1 MSYNVKQIYE
11 IAKRYI
17 PIGNGDSHELE
28 HHYQEHLRKNKP
40 ETIIIEREVIRE
52 VLVRDEV
59 VGMIF
64 NFDTYSNLFKMM
76 ALRKYETQAEF
87 SRASGLTKPMVS
99 NHMSDFNTRGVS
111 LITMDTWLETCGYEL
126 VVRKRKDSY

>member
-11 IAKRYI
+11 MAKRYI

-76 ALRKYETQAEF
+76 ALRKYET
-87 SRASGLTKPMVS
+87 
-99 NHMSDFNTRGVS
+99 
-111 LITMDTWLETCGYEL
+111 
-126 VVRKRKDSY
+126 